1 MEPLQNSEAIRRTN
15 AFLATIA
22 TVFLIVALILSGCMA
37 PTAAPAND
45 SSRAPNST
53 TSSAGDEA
61 AESSDRG
68 STAASSSGDSSAA
81 AEAPANESDSVES
94 ESAESV
100 GLTGDA
106 ADSDSS
112 ADGERGGVAAAEPS
126 FSDRYEPVTAGVVD
140 DNAEWTD
147 YLEYRSRSRVRNIRD
162 RDVRERYVIMVQDEN
177 GYPVHDAEVTVYS
190 GDEEI
195 FAARSDAGGQVLFHP
210 LALET
215 SSFGTR
221 NRTREFQVAA
231 QKGYVAER
239 NTFERY
245 GEAVWALTL
254 TDAPT
259 PSATQLDLVFMVDA
273 TGSMGDEIAKLKASM
288 ADIANQIDELQEQPD
303 VRYGLVHYRDRGD
316 EYVVRTQDFTQ
327 DLGEFQESL
336 AAVQADGGGDTPES
350 MNEALHRSLNDLSWR
365 EQERDGETV
374 RLIVLVADAPPHL
387 DYRWQDYSYETDMI
401 AAVGMGVKIFPVGAS
416 GLEADGEFI
425 YRQIAQF
432 TGGKF
437 VFLTYEDGSDPSS
450 GAGTETE
457 LEVDNYTVN
466 TLDKLVVRLVRDEL
480 TKLTEPIVLDDVIEA
495 VAQVPT
501 PLPPRPTV
509 APTRR
514 PTPTPQPPRVEPVT
528 CEIDLDSGR
537 NDCGGISAVQYID
550 MDRASRNVSDG
561 QAVLKLTLDPR
572 RTGYARA
579 TFDVIYSD
587 TPQGWTVNIGDS
599 QSNNGYGGDSGTQS
613 NDAEAVML
621 EGSLIIYANDY
632 VPSRNTTDGHRE
644 FAYYDDM
651 VRGEESIYF
660 EASNQT
666 LTFDSPGG
674 NETLTSQYL
683 YALSG
688 QSDREGRTNYD
699 IFAAFNRT
707 ISDAGRSGVGASKVI
722 MTLYPR

>member
-1 MEPLQNSEAIRRTN
+1 MKQLQKSEAIRNTN
-15 AFLATIA
+15 ALLATI
-22 TVFLIVALILSGCMA
+22 VVIFLIIALILSGCAGAIA
-37 PTAAPAND
+37 PTSAPA
-45 SSRAPNST
+45 S
-53 TSSAGDEA
+53 GDA
-61 AESSDRG
+61 AQSNSDRG
-68 STAASSSGDSSAA
+68 SEAASTSAGSGAEAAEEESVSSRPMTNSSA
-81 AEAPANESDSVES
+81 
-94 ESAESV
+94 
-100 GLTGDA
+100 GGA
-106 ADSDSS
+106 ADSDTAESDSS
-112 ADGERGGVAAAEPS
+112 DSGRVGVPAAEPS
-126 FSDRYEPVTAGVVD
+126 YSDRYEPVTAGVVD
-140 DNAEWTD
+140 DNEDWVD
-147 YLEYRSRSRVRNIRD
+147 YLEYRRRSRVRNVRD
-162 RDVRERYVIMVQDEN
+162 RDVSERYVIVVQDEN
-177 GYPVHDAEVTVYS
+177 GLPVHDAEVTVYS
-190 GDEEI
+190 GDDEI

-210 LALET
+210 LALENRG
-215 SSFGTR
+215 FWTR
-221 NRTREFQVAA
+221 SRTREFQVAA

-239 NTFERY
+239 DTFDRY

-259 PSATQLDLVFMVDA
+259 PVGTQLDLVFVVDA
-273 TGSMGDEIAKLKASM
+273 TGSMDDEIAKLKASM
-288 ADIANQIDELQEQPD
+288 ADMAAQIDALQEQPD

-316 EYVVRTQDFTQ
+316 EYVVRTHDFTD
-327 DLGEFQESL
+327 DLGEFQDVL
-336 AAVQADGGGDTPES
+336 AAVRAAGGGDTPES
-350 MNEALHRSLNDLSWR
+350 MNEALNRSLNDLSWR

-450 GAGTETE
+450 GAGTETD
-457 LEVDNYTVN
+457 LEVDNYSVN

-480 TKLTEPIVLDDVIEA
+480 AKLTEPIVLDDVIEA

-501 PLPPRPTV
+501 PQPPRPT
-509 APTRR
+509 ATPTRR
-514 PTPTPQPPRVEPVT
+514 PTPTPRPTRVEPVT

-537 NDCGGISAVQYID
+537 NNCGGISAVQYID
-550 MDRASRNVSDG
+550 MDRASRRASDG
-561 QAVLKLTLDPR
+561 QAVLMLTLDPR
-572 RTGYARA
+572 RTGYTRA
-579 TFDVIYSD
+579 AFEVFYNE

-599 QSNNGYGGDSGTQS
+599 QTNNGHGGDGATQS

-621 EGSLIIYANDY
+621 EGSLIVYANDY
-632 VPSRNTTDGHRE
+632 VPSRHTTDGHRE

-660 EASNQT
+660 EVSNQT
-666 LTFDSPGG
+666 FMFDSPGG
-674 NETLTSQYL
+674 NETLSSQYL

-707 ISDAGRSGVGASKVI
+707 VSDAGRSGVGASRVI
-722 MTLYPR
+722 LTLYPR